1 MNGKEKEEKVWVIEA
16 RAYVRVRENV
26 EELERNLKSL
36 GFSVEKREVIFE
48 YEC

>member
-16 RAYVRVRENV
+16 RAYVKENV
-26 EELERNLKSL
+26 EELERNLKAL
-36 GFSVEKREVIFE
+36 GLSVEKREVIFE